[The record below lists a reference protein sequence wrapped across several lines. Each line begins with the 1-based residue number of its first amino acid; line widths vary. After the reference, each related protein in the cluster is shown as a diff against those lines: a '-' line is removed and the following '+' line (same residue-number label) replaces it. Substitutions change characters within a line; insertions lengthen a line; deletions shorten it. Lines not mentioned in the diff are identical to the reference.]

1 MKQNKELN
9 EVLIIQNDE
18 AGYMK
23 DCDGKY
29 VYDDM
34 GNMIKL
40 TLEQT
45 GFLISKEI
53 IKFI

>member
-1 MKQNKELN
+1 M
-9 EVLIIQNDE
+9 IQNDE

-23 DCDGKY
+23 DRDGKY

-40 TLEQT
+40 TSDQT
-45 GFLISKEI
+45 GFLISKGI